1 MKQTIF
7 ILQISAYA
15 NFGFGRWL
23 PHLSHSSKT
32 SQVDIQLQGL
42 ESSSGF
48 NNSRYAL
55 ELFIVST
62 SSKNTDVKWHT
73 STTLDDEHTPGIF
86 RTEELILPGNSTNY
100 QSYLQ
105 WRPVVYTT
113 QSRDLSESTG
123 INVSQSLGVDH
134 LEDTLKKSLLYA
146 LYGEN
151 LNDHLVRRVNITF
164 GSGDK
169 FYKKTKYQA
178 WLVLL

>member
-1 MKQTIF
+1 M
-7 ILQISAYA
+7 
-15 NFGFGRWL
+15 
-23 PHLSHSSKT
+23 
-32 SQVDIQLQGL
+32 QGL

-55 ELFIVST
+55 ELFIVS
-62 SSKNTDVKWHT
+62 SSAKNTDVKWHT

-113 QSRDLSESTG
+113 QARELSESTG
-123 INVSQSLGVDH
+123 INVSQSLGIDH
-134 LEDTLKKSLLYA
+134 LDDTLKKSLLYA

-169 FYKKTKYQA
+169 FYKKTHYQA
-178 WLVLL
+178 WYEIGNKISENKFSRSGPENLKKSRPKNS